1 MQESYR
7 EIFLAES
14 QEYMNIISQ
23 CLVKLEEKPSD
34 LESLN
39 EIFRAMHT
47 LKGMSATMGFE
58 KLAQLSHQM
67 EDLLDALR
75 SQKIKVNSEII
86 DSLFGCLDVFEA
98 LVEEIKLNKKTKID
112 IGPHLENVKRFLQ
125 MEEAVEEA
133 VEEAPEVSLDALN
146 FADYEQ
152 KLFEDR
158 KSKGYEIFKIKVS
171 LTKTCTMKQVRAFL
185 VVTSLEKIG
194 QILKSV
200 PSADDLKQGKFT
212 SSFAIMLATREKD
225 EGIRRTLLSI
235 SEVEEVEIEPLEF
248 LYEKQAPGRAAPSYI
263 KKIQSMRIPVYRL
276 DKIMNLMGELTIAK
290 IRFMQIVQSERLK
303 PLEDVS
309 FIIDRLTTALQD
321 EVMLSRLLPIS
332 HILDTFSRI
341 VRDLARGQN
350 KQVELEITGSEIE
363 LDRAILDEIGDPLV
377 HLVRN
382 AIDHGVEAPEERKGL
397 KKNPKGKIIIKV
409 ARQKGQISI
418 EVADDGRGIDFETVG
433 RSALKKG
440 LISEEESAKLDKE
453 RVLSLLM
460 LPGFTTSEKISE
472 ISGRG
477 VGLDV
482 VRAKMEAMA
491 GRLDFETEKGK
502 GTRFILTL
510 PLTLAIIKAML
521 VKVCEET
528 FAIPLMS
535 IRETIK
541 IEQKELKL
549 IKNFEVIRVR
559 NEVIPIIRLD
569 KELEICTQSRTA
581 QEEKGRQDE
590 QRISVVIV
598 EYGTK
603 SIGLVVNKVLGEQDI
618 VVKPLGSMIKR
629 LKGIAGATILS
640 DGKVALILDVLSLR

>member
-34 LESLN
+34 LDSLN
-39 EIFRAMHT
+39 EIFRAVHT

-58 KLAQLSHQM
+58 KLTRLSHQT

-86 DSLFGCLDVFEA
+86 DNLFGCLDVLEA
-98 LVEEIKLNKKTKID
+98 LLEEIRSNQKLQID
-112 IGPHLENVKRFLQ
+112 IEPHLENLKRFLQ
-125 MEEAVEEA
+125 MEEETEEFS
-133 VEEAPEVSLDALN
+133 EVSLEAVKI
-146 FADYEQ
+146 ADYEQ
-152 KLFEDR
+152 RLFEDR
-158 KSKGYEIFKIKVS
+158 RAKGYEIFKIKVN
-171 LTKTCTMKQVRAFL
+171 LTKTCAMKQVRAFL

-200 PSADDLKQGKFT
+200 PPAEDLKQGRFM
-212 SSFAIMLATREKD
+212 SSFVIILATKQDD
-225 EGIRRTLLSI
+225 EAIRRNLLSI
-235 SEVEEVEIEPLEF
+235 SEVGGVEIKPLEV
-248 LYEKQAPGRAAPSYI
+248 LYEKQAAGRAAPSYI
-263 KKIQSMRIPVYRL
+263 KKIQSMRIPVHRL
-276 DKIMNLMGELTIAK
+276 DKILNLMGELTIAK
-290 IRFMQIVQSERLK
+290 IRFLQIVQSEGIK
-303 PLEDVS
+303 SLEDVS

-332 HILDTFSRI
+332 HILDTFPRI
-341 VRDLARGQN
+341 VRDLARAQN
-350 KQVELEITGSEIE
+350 KQIELQITGSEIE
-363 LDRAILDEIGDPLV
+363 LDRAILDELGDPLV

-382 AIDHGVEAPEERKGL
+382 AVDHGIEDPAERKKV
-397 KKNPKGKIIIKV
+397 KKNPKGKILIKV
-409 ARQKGQISI
+409 IRQKGQISI
-418 EVADDGRGIDFETVG
+418 EIADDGRGIDFEAVG

-440 LISEEESAKLDKE
+440 LIPEEESSKLDKE
-453 RVLSLLM
+453 RVLNLLTM
-460 LPGFTTSEKISE
+460 PGFSTSEKISQ

-482 VRAKMEAMA
+482 VKAKMEAMA
-491 GRLDFETEKGK
+491 GRLDFETKVGS

-521 VKVCEET
+521 VKVCQET
-528 FAIPLMS
+528 FAIPLMN

-541 IEQKELKL
+541 IEKKELKL
-549 IKNFEVIRVR
+549 VKNFEVIRIR
-559 NEVIPIIRLD
+559 DEVVPLIRLD
-569 KELEICTQSRTA
+569 KELEIFSQNQSA
-581 QEEKGRQDE
+581 QEEKRE
-590 QRISVVIV
+590 QEERISVVIV

-603 SIGLVVNKVLGEQDI
+603 SIGLVVNKVIGEQDI

-640 DGKVALILDVLSLR
+640 NGKVALILDVMSLR